1 MTQHRH
7 LYWDSGNKDLRM
19 FSDGGGTSGTTLEVI
34 SYFLRKRY
42 AYLLDTGGLDIPGT
56 LGTTGQHQPDAQWVF
71 IGGAYNTHR
80 QMGQHTEADDN
91 LPPGYPGAGAE
102 PDTNFT
108 SDQTSTASE
117 LMLYYQNQTHSPV
130 ITVPTEA
137 TINNTG
143 LLYWSSPD
151 LKIGP
156 ISEGDLQDTLADH
169 CLTQMISGDEVGT
182 YRVAK
187 SDPGGGTWSDK
198 GQFME
203 DTTYFS
209 TGGTYDTSGT
219 HGYGIDNYQ
228 QTVVGDYR
236 LYLKTAN
243 TTEPSTPDN
252 YIRWDD
258 TNNEIQLESSTDYS
272 ATAKLINDV
281 YLNIIKRRHPLYT
294 VHTTQTGTLRGTIE
308 DKIIG
313 PHGYYSV
320 VLGVG
325 GGAPAPPPPV
335 ADPIAGLY
343 TRTYEPTG
351 TLQNNTATRYFNL
364 TGNRVPA

>member
-1 MTQHRH
+1 MTQYRH

-42 AYLLDTGGLDIPGT
+42 AYLLDTGGTNIPGSVGKT
-56 LGTTGQHQPDAQWVF
+56 QPDGQWSL

-80 QMGQHTEADDN
+80 IIGINTEPDDN
-91 LPPGYPGAGAE
+91 IPWDDPTRDPGIE

-108 SDQTSTASE
+108 SDQTSVAQETV
-117 LMLYYQNQTHSPV
+117 LYYQNQTPYPA

-151 LKIGP
+151 LAIGP
-156 ISEGDLQDTLADH
+156 ISETDLQDTLADH
-169 CLTQMISGDEVGT
+169 CLTQMISGDEVGS
-182 YRVAK
+182 YRVAT

-198 GQFME
+198 GQFMD
-203 DTTYFS
+203 DTTYL
-209 TGGTYDTSGT
+209 TYGSETT
-219 HGYGIDNYQ
+219 
-228 QTVVGDYR
+228 VGDYT
-236 LYLKTAN
+236 LWLKTAN
-243 TTEPSTPDN
+243 TTEPSSPDN

-281 YLNIIKRRHPLYT
+281 YLNIIEMRHPLYT
-294 VHTTQTGTLRGTIE
+294 VSTTQTGTLRGTIY
-308 DKIIG
+308 DKILELG
-313 PHGYYSV
+313 NYTN
-320 VLGVG
+320 VLTRTEG
-325 GGAPAPPPPV
+325 GGSAPYHSGV
-335 ADPIAGLY
+335 Y

-351 TLQNNTATRYFNL
+351 DLTDNTGPAYFNL
-364 TGNRVPA
+364 TGTRNP

>member
-19 FSDGGGTSGTTLEVI
+19 FADEGGTSGTTLEVI

-42 AYLLDTGGLDIPGT
+42 AYLLDTGGTDIPGSVGKT
-56 LGTTGQHQPDAQWVF
+56 QPDGQWSL
-71 IGGAYNTHR
+71 IGGAVNTHR
-80 QMGQHTEADDN
+80 VMGQNWEYDDN
-91 LPPGYPGAGAE
+91 IPVNDPTWDYGIE
-102 PDTNFT
+102 EDTQFSADMTNVA
-108 SDQTSTASE
+108 QE
-117 LMLYYQNQTHSPV
+117 NWLYYQNQTPDPE
-130 ITVPTEA
+130 ITVPTVA

-156 ISEGDLQDTLADH
+156 ISETDLQDTLADH
-169 CLTQMISGDEVGT
+169 CLTQMISGDEVGS
-182 YRVAK
+182 YRVAT

-198 GQFME
+198 GQFMD

-209 TGGTYDTSGT
+209 TGGTYHVTGWEDPESV
-219 HGYGIDNYQ
+219 DYQ
-228 QTVVGDYR
+228 QQTEGDYR

-243 TTEPSTPDN
+243 TTEPSSPDN

-272 ATAKLINDV
+272 AISKLINDV
-281 YLNIIKRRHPLYT
+281 YLNIIKRQHPLYT
-294 VHTTQTGTLRGTIE
+294 VSTTQTGTLRGTIY
-308 DKIIG
+308 DKIMTLG
-313 PHGYYSV
+313 HYTD
-320 VLGVG
+320 VLTRTEG
-325 GGAPAPPPPV
+325 GGAWPWQTGV
-335 ADPIAGLY
+335 Y

-351 TLQNNTATRYFNL
+351 VLTDNTGPVYFNI
-364 TGNRVPA
+364 TGNRIPPP